1 MKNVRNGIYLFV
13 ILLISCATFAAGS
26 YKVVHVHDLFNK
38 TSSIVENDLNIDL
51 PAPESNIY
59 HRLTH
64 FEDKEFS
71 FNTRFNK
78 KYKTK
83 FRIQQRNFSYYIK
96 KPDRQI
102 LLQDVQFIQEFH
114 SDCPA
119 DNWLIRP
126 AYYTFLF
133 RLSPF

>member
-13 ILLISCATFAAGS
+13 MLLISCASLAAGS
-26 YKVVHVHDLFNK
+26 YKVVHVHDLFSN
-38 TSSIVENDLNIDL
+38 TSSIIENDLNLDL

-71 FNTRFNK
+71 FNTRFHK
-78 KYKTK
+78 KQKTK
-83 FRIQQRNFSYYIK
+83 FLIQHLNFSHYIR
-96 KPDRQI
+96 KPDRLF
-102 LLQDVQFIQEFH
+102 LLQDVHLIQEFH
-114 SDCPA
+114 TDHPA